1 MSFILLEEGRAR
13 FWAPDPAKYADPANA
28 PVFYNRYMSR
38 NRYISVLVLDAFSRM
53 EGRRLDVCEP
63 LSATGVRGIRY
74 ALETNAVGRLVLNDI
89 SKAAVELMRKNLEL
103 NGVSAEVYNE
113 DASILL
119 RRLRGECDVVDLDPF
134 GSPAPFAESAFQA
147 IRDGGLLCATAT
159 DTAVL
164 VGNYREK
171 ALRRYGVRLLKT
183 PFYVEVGLRALLGFL
198 ARVAAANDFA
208 LQPLIAYWERHY
220 FRFCGRAVKGARD
233 ASDSL
238 RSLAYVEIKGGY
250 RRVSKT
256 EGTSSIGPLW
266 VGELGDAA
274 FASELADGAE
284 EEGARRLLGALAL
297 EYTVSRPWY
306 YLAHELGDL
315 KVGVSELVR
324 QLREHGIYAT
334 PTHMSPQGFKA
345 EADYG
350 ELLILAQRLG
360 RW

>member
-1 MSFILLEEGRAR
+1 MSFVLLEEGKAR

-28 PVFYNRYMSR
+28 PVFYNRYMAR
-38 NRYISVLVLDAFSRM
+38 NRYISILVLDAFSRI
-53 EGRRLDVCEP
+53 EGRKLDVCEP
-63 LSATGVRGIRY
+63 LSATGIRGIRY

-89 SKAAVELMRKNLEL
+89 SKAAVEVIRKNLEL

-171 ALRRYGVRLLKT
+171 ALRRYGVRLSKT
-183 PFYVEVGLRALLGFL
+183 PFYVEVGLRALLSFL
-198 ARVAAANDFA
+198 ARAAAANDFA
-208 LQPLIAYWERHY
+208 LEPLIAYWERHY
-220 FRFCGRAVKGARD
+220 FRFCGKVVKGARD

-238 RSLAYVEIKGGY
+238 RKLAYLEIRRGY
-250 RRVSKT
+250 RLVSGAGKP
-256 EGTSSIGPLW
+256 SSIGPLW
-266 VGELGDAA
+266 AGELGDAA
-274 FASELADGAE
+274 FVSELAERAE
-284 EEGARRLLGALAL
+284 EEGAKWLLRTLAL
-297 EYTVSRPWY
+297 EYSVSRPWY
-306 YLAHELGDL
+306 YLTHELGDL
-315 KVGVSELVR
+315 KIGVSELVR
-324 QLREHGIYAT
+324 RLNEYGIYAA